1 MPKQVSFRFLFMG
14 LDKLSQEAQNLRTLR
29 KLVLAAHEIVD

>member
-1 MPKQVSFRFLFMG
+1 MPKLVSSRFLFME

-29 KLVLAAHEIVD
+29 KPVLAAHEIVD